1 MSTQRLTAAQ
11 ALVRYLQV
19 QFSERD
25 GERARA
31 IPAIFGIFGHGNVCG
46 LGQAL
51 AELGGDLPFHQPKHE
66 QAMVHTALGFAKATR
81 RLSTLA
87 CTASIG
93 PGATNLVTGAATA
106 TTNRLPVLLLPGD
119 TFANRRQGP
128 VLQQLQHP
136 GYADWGVNE
145 SLRSVSRFF
154 DRIARPEQLLTALPE
169 AMRVLL
175 DPAETGA
182 VTIALHQDVQGEAY
196 DYPAR
201 FFEPRTWAVTRRP
214 PAPEEIAAVAALL
227 RTAERPLI
235 VAGGGVRYSAAER
248 ALAQLAERRGIPV
261 AETSAGKG
269 TAECGLA
276 LGGIGVNGT
285 QAANRIAAA
294 ADLVLCVGTR
304 LSDFTTASSSLFEE
318 RSVRFAGVNVCAAD
332 AHRLGA
338 VPVVADARLALEA
351 LDAALGEW
359 STSAGYRAEVEAA
372 VEAWDE
378 VVREHLADGGAAP
391 GDGAGGVGRGA
402 GASLTQ
408 TRALATINATARAGD
423 WLVAAAGAPPGDLLK
438 LWRCPPGSSAHIEFA
453 FSCMGHEIPAGLG
466 IRLARPDAGEVV
478 AVIGDGTYLMAP
490 TELATAVQEGLKL
503 TIVILV
509 NGAFGSIRELQ
520 RSTVGHTFGTEFRRG
535 AGSGD
540 ALRVD
545 YAANAESLGCAA
557 FRAGTAQE
565 LEQALAAARDCPGP
579 AVIECRVE
587 PLPAPPSGAW
597 WDLGVPAVSRD
608 ERVLEAAGRQRAGAA
623 KQRYFG

>member
-25 GERARA
+25 GERTRA

-66 QAMVHTALGFAKATR
+66 QAMVHTAIGFAKATR

-106 TTNRLPVLLLPGD
+106 TTNRLPVLLLPAD

-145 SLRSVSRFF
+145 SLRSVSRYF

-196 DYPAR
+196 DYPER
-201 FFEPRTWAVTRRP
+201 FFAPRTWAVTRRP
-214 PAPEEIAAVAALL
+214 PAREEIAAVAALL
-227 RTAERPLI
+227 RTAERPLL

-248 ALAQLAERRGIPV
+248 ELARLADRRGIPV

-269 TAECGLA
+269 TAECALA

-304 LSDFTTASSSLFEE
+304 LSDFTTASSSLFQE

-351 LDAALGEW
+351 LDAALGDW
-359 STSAGYRAEVEAA
+359 STSAGYRAEVEEA
-372 VEAWDE
+372 VAAWDD
-378 VVREHLADGGAAP
+378 VVREHLAVGG
-391 GDGAGGVGRGA
+391 

-408 TRALATINATARAGD
+408 TRALATINGTARAGD

-438 LWRCPPGSSAHIEFA
+438 LWRCPPGSFAHLEFA
-453 FSCMGHEIPAGLG
+453 FSCMGHELPAGLG

-478 AVIGDGTYLMAP
+478 VVIGDGTYLMAP
-490 TELATAVQEGLKL
+490 TELATAVQEGLKV
-503 TIVILV
+503 TVVILV
-509 NGAFGSIRELQ
+509 NGAFASIRELQ
-520 RSTVGHTFGTEFRRG
+520 RSAVGHTFGTEFRRG

-540 ALRVD
+540 ALCVD
-545 YAANAESLGCAA
+545 YATNAESLGCTA
-557 FRAGTAQE
+557 FRAATAEE
-565 LEQALAAARDCPGP
+565 LERALAAARDCPGP

-597 WDLGVPAVSRD
+597 WDLGVPAVSGD
-608 ERVLEAAGRQRAGAA
+608 ERALEAAGRQRAGAA
-623 KQRYFG
+623 EQRYFG